1 MDGLAAGES
10 PGRATREDSTEKDT
24 VPATRY
30 FPNATFDPLE
40 TCPQDEGMEDEDA
53 IQKAEKEESTEP
65 VQGTGET
72 PSSPPPASGMTVDS
86 DPLETGGEEAKDVS
100 LLTKLNPFR
109 MFRKKSPDFF
119 IKEGKDFLENQ
130 AYAQALLAFNN
141 ALAIDPNSSA
151 AFRGLG
157 KVFFKKGG
165 RTNMKTSL
173 NHYQEAIKR
182 NPMDHELYAISAKIY
197 DAMGQRK
204 EATLERKKFVIV
216 RALDVDAKNPIANNN
231 MGILFLQQGKTDT
244 ALSYFQKA
252 IDSDKNYDVALRN
265 QAAVYLKMAKETED
279 GQKKLNYNLKARE
292 GIERAVE
299 ISPTPASL
307 LAFGRIL
314 LKEGNFDQVLTIVE
328 KIDEMDP
335 ANKHVFKL
343 KQLTLEGLGRFEEA
357 RDAENSY
364 RIFSGGQVEE
374 EAPPEE

>member
-1 MDGLAAGES
+1 
-10 PGRATREDSTEKDT
+10 
-24 VPATRY
+24 
-30 FPNATFDPLE
+30 
-40 TCPQDEGMEDEDA
+40 MEDEDA

-72 PSSPPPASGMTVDS
+72 PSSPPPAPGMTVDS
-86 DPLETGGEEAKDVS
+86 DPLETGGEEAKDVG